1 MMALLLSLYP
11 FNLVVAHEHEE
22 EHEEYLG
29 GYTLFTLHRYMGY
42 GIVSGSLIN
51 IGTGL
56 YLLNQYNNGKVPP
69 DWLRI
74 SHRAIGY
81 TVFTL
86 STLQTATG
94 TYNFFKLWKEEGRL
108 KRLIHGFIAYTATG
122 TYLYA
127 GYLAFKGRW
136 NEHRN
141 FMLAASGLSSLGAL
155 WIIF

>member
-69 DWLRI
+69 HYPRSKRQQEHITIL
-74 SHRAIGY
+74 
-81 TVFTL
+81 
-86 STLQTATG
+86 
-94 TYNFFKLWKEEGRL
+94 NCGR
-108 KRLIHGFIAYTATG
+108 K
-122 TYLYA
+122 
-127 GYLAFKGRW
+127 KVD
-136 NEHRN
+136 
-141 FMLAASGLSSLGAL
+141 
-155 WIIF
+155 